1 MPQKKKQDEENYDRI
16 EWLKKL
22 YAEWKERQLANEL
35 FEIKEHIVD
44 ESKDLYFEE
53 RWQCDFLDHDT

>member
-22 YAEWKERQLANEL
+22 YAEWKERQLVKEL

-44 ESKDLYFEE
+44 EPKDLYFEE
-53 RWQCDFLDHDT
+53 RWQCDFLDSDT